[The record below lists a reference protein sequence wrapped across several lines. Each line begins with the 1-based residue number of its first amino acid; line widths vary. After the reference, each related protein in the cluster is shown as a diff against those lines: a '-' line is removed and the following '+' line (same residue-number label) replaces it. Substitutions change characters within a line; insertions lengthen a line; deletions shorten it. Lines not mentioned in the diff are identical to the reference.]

1 MKYVPFAV
9 LLASSV
15 VAAVSRFFYGSNAH
29 GYKTCAYWMG
39 FSGIV
44 FMMAGLATLVSTFI
58 VTIISNWIA
67 RRDVAFPKLD
77 TLAAK
82 IVQGGLLSAGYAIAS
97 VHIIKLVF

>member
-1 MKYVPFAV
+1 MKYIPFAV

-44 FMMAGLATLVSTFI
+44 FMMAGLATLVATFVSAI
-58 VTIISNWIA
+58 LAKWIA

-97 VHIIKLVF
+97 VLVIKFIF